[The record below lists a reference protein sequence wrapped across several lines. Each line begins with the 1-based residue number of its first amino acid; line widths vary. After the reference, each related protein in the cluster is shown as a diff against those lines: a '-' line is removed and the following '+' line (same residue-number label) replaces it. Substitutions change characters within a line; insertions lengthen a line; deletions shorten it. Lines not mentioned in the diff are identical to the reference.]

1 MSVTGVRCNA
11 IMPGGVIT
19 NIANKMGNVDMAGL
33 QPFREGAGTLRNR
46 STRSRL
52 QQLRYSLRP
61 TIPDS

>member
-1 MSVTGVRCNA
+1 
-11 IMPGGVIT
+11 
-19 NIANKMGNVDMAGL
+19 MGNVDMAGL